1 MIEQHYGGKDG
12 FWKFLMDR
20 DNEGCLLGCSIKGN
34 GKVGQLMID
43 GTNTGLILNHAYGI
57 NDIMEITD
65 KEDPKRPLRIM
76 RLRNPWG
83 HTEWE
88 GAWSENSKEFA
99 KYESV
104 IQEYVDDLAPDERF
118 PLRSNDG
125 TFFMHYSDWKEIFST
140 LFLNIDFPEDW
151 TGVRFDSAWTSVN
164 SGGLPNTYTKD
175 VLERYAK
182 NPQFLIRPKD
192 DMTMMFSMTQTGG
205 RLPLINSNPD
215 HPRNMTYYSYPF
227 NETLIYANVALFRLP
242 FGQRYLTAFDK
253 DKLVSISPIKRER
266 ENSCRVKLLGGE
278 TYVIVPS
285 CEIAGNL
292 GKVYLSI
299 YFNQMFRD
307 VEVKR
312 VFHPLDTNEAKDE
325 VLPYFIPEEAEK
337 SGACPTWKLEL
348 VRAMLPYMITDEDK
362 GAPMDSSDG

>member
-1 MIEQHYGGKDG
+1 
-12 FWKFLMDR
+12 
-20 DNEGCLLGCSIKGN
+20 
-34 GKVGQLMID
+34 MID

-57 NDIMEITD
+57 NDIMEIAD

-104 IQEYVDDLAPDERF
+104 IQEYVDDLPPDERF
-118 PLRSNDG
+118 PLKSNDG

-192 DMTMMFSMTQTGG
+192 DCTMMFSMTQTGG
-205 RLPLINSNPD
+205 RLPVINSNPD

-227 NETLIYANVALFRLP
+227 NETLLYANVALFRLP

-285 CEIAGNL
+285 CEIAGNT
-292 GKVYLSI
+292 GKVFLSI

-348 VRAMLPYMITDEDK
+348 VRYMLPYMITDEDK
-362 GAPMDSSDG
+362 GAPADSSDG